1 MSVTAIIALV
11 SLIVLLLSNFA
22 IVVRMY
28 IRVGDYEKWRET
40 VDHHIADTEKHIDP
54 RRDSERWSELTKRID
69 KMDKK
74 LDNILTLERDNNF
87 KRKGDS
93 EDA

>member
-1 MSVTAIIALV
+1 MSFSAILGLI
-11 SLIVLLLSNFA
+11 SLIVILLTNFA

-28 IRVGDYEKWRET
+28 IRVGDYEVWRKD
-40 VDHHIADTEKHIDP
+40 VDHHISDTEKHIDP
-54 RRDSERWSELTKRID
+54 RRDFERWAELTKRID

>member
-1 MSVTAIIALV
+1 
-11 SLIVLLLSNFA
+11 
-22 IVVRMY
+22 
-28 IRVGDYEKWRET
+28 
-40 VDHHIADTEKHIDP
+40 VDHHISDTEKHIDP
-54 RRDSERWSELTKRID
+54 RRDSERWAELTKRMD